1 MAEFRLGRLKF
12 NWRNAWT
19 SSTAY
24 VIDDIVRFGA
34 NSYVCVGNHTSQSL
48 AANFT
53 SDAAYWQLHTGGF
66 ESLGD
71 WQATYAYVQDDIV
84 KEGGNMYICTNQHTS
99 SGLSSQFQSV
109 DLPANWKLFQ
119 EGLNF
124 VGAYAT
130 NTYYG
135 VNDVTLF
142 GPREYR
148 CTSSFQS
155 PIDQM
160 PSTDGLAAGDDAF
173 FPPEQNFAQIS
184 AGYENRGAY
193 IASERYQRGD
203 IVEWKGSTYTAI
215 STNPRSQQPNESEGD
230 WAFLNLGIGTGGQ
243 DAWNTGLAY
252 SKGQIVR
259 FGGNTYQADILK
271 IEPNNRPTGI
281 GSTTIDNG
289 INGWALLNRGFSWTG
304 AYTTTTVYE
313 IGDIAEYQSSAYIS
327 VASTNTNVEP
337 GTSVNCWQAFAIG
350 DSAALLTTKGDL
362 LTRNATGPTRLG
374 IGTAGTFLKAGQTNE
389 AEWQFTGKLT
399 KTYYVDPEL
408 GQDTNSGESPD
419 AAFRT
424 ISYATTS
431 TNPQYNITNALY
443 DGPSGIATI
452 TAAGHGLYE
461 GQEVKLVGLAFTC
474 DSGLGPSSIFP
485 SGKGGD
491 FFFGVESIIDTNTF
505 SAMVGVSTLEHN
517 YVSGGVVTNAAP
529 VILKLS
535 AGRFDEQLPMTLGKN
550 FCIAGDV
557 LRGSTIRP
565 KAGLSNDGVT
575 PNSRSTMFFVSDA
588 VTVQGITMRGMEGFD
603 FDVNDPFNTAKMQ
616 NKVGLGTTAC
626 GVYLRF
632 NPDESVIK
640 RSAYIKDCT
649 CFGHNTTDGTGHG
662 GAIGVYLEGGV
673 HHKNPEGKGY
683 KSMVFDS
690 FTNVMSGGVG
700 IYLEDDAVAEIVSCF
715 TYYCAYGYIS
725 DTGSEIRSLSS
736 NNSYGTYGALS
747 VGFSTHEI
755 ARPAKIYG
763 DKMALLAGQTTGTV
777 AVGATIRGTQSGAR
791 GILTNDQSSS
801 DSIYFK
807 YFVGFGNTSSDPTVL
822 ENGAVGVGTTVF
834 KPGEN
839 IEIDSI
845 GAGGTGFAII
855 ASASDSVQ
863 GQQGILMELTG
874 LTTSL
879 TVGDALGFS
888 TTGMGFSDTNSYIV
902 RTSTNYVEPTTV
914 DVHDAQYTPQSGI
927 MTVFTTVNHNLEFG
941 DFIRIKTGSLHFQ
954 CEVGGGGSTAYPR
967 VTDPAAD
974 IPLQISGVGG
984 TFFSVQ
990 TLNSLNS
997 PTENVPSTYTGVH
1010 TYIGGGGVGKTSVDA
1025 ITLGDG
1031 RATINIAPGKANSPT
1046 IGLDDQRV
1054 SMRSKFSKI
1063 RLTGHDF
1070 LLIGTGNTTTTNY
1083 PNVDENSAA
1092 QGQETNIVAP
1102 GRIYF
1107 VSTDQ
1112 GGNFRVG
1119 EYFSVNQLTGAATLD
1134 ASAFNLSGLT
1144 ELKLG
1149 AIGGQIGESISEFSS
1164 DETLGGDSN
1173 GACPTEKA
1181 VRGFLTRGRMDNT
1194 SGILVPP
1201 RGSQA
1206 TRPTG
1211 GQLLEGGLRYDTD
1224 ANGMEFYNG
1233 SDWLPLGAYANVTSS
1248 SGVTLA
1254 NKQQCFA
1261 NTSGGSFTVTLPGSP
1276 VKGDSVR
1283 IFDSHKTFDSNSLT
1297 IGRNGN
1303 PIMGDNSDLTITTE
1317 GAAFELVFFDG
1328 SQGWRII
1335 TI

>member
-12 NWRNAWT
+12 NWRDAWVG
-19 SSTAY
+19 STAY
-24 VIDDIVRFGA
+24 VIDDLVRFGA
-34 NSYVCVGNHTSQSL
+34 NSYVCVGNHTSQAL

-66 ESLGD
+66 ESKGD
-71 WQATYAYVQDDIV
+71 WTASTAYVQDDIV

-99 SGLSSQFQSV
+99 SGLASAFEGV

-124 VGAYAT
+124 TGAFST
-130 NTYYG
+130 STYYG
-135 VNDVTLF
+135 VNDVVTF

-148 CTSSFQS
+148 CTASFQT
-155 PIDQM
+155 PTDWVVNV
-160 PSTDGLAAGDDAF
+160 DGLSSGTDAF
-173 FPPEQNFAQIS
+173 YPPAQNFSQIS
-184 AGYENRGAY
+184 AGYENKGAY
-193 IASERYQRGD
+193 IATERYQRGD
-203 IVEWKGSTYTAI
+203 IVEWKGSTYVAI
-215 STNPRSQQPNESEGD
+215 SSNPVQQQPNESEND
-230 WAFLNLGIGTGGQ
+230 WSFLNLGIGTGGQ
-243 DAWNTGLAY
+243 DAWNTGLPY

-304 AYTTTTVYE
+304 AYTTTTIYE

-327 VASTNTNVEP
+327 VASTNVNVEP

-374 IGTAGTFLKAGQTNE
+374 IGTAGTFLKAGNTNE
-389 AEWQFTGKLT
+389 AEWQYTGKLT

-424 ISYATTS
+424 IAYATTS
-431 TNPQYNITNALY
+431 TNPKYDITNAIY
-443 DGPSGIATI
+443 DGPTGICTI
-452 TAAGHGLYE
+452 TAAGHGLYA

-491 FFFGVESIIDTNTF
+491 FFFGVEEVIDTNTF
-505 SAMVGVSTLEHN
+505 SAMVGVATIPHT
-517 YVSGGVVTNAAP
+517 YVSGGEVTNAAP

-565 KAGLSNDGVT
+565 AEGLSNDGVT

-603 FDVNDPFNTAKMQ
+603 YDVNDPFNTAKMQ
-616 NKVGLGTTAC
+616 NKVGVGTTAC

-736 NNSYGTYGALS
+736 NNSYGTYGALAC
-747 VGFSTHEI
+747 GFSTHEV
-755 ARPAKIYG
+755 ARPGKVYG
-763 DKMALLAGQTTGTV
+763 DKMELLPGQTTGTV
-777 AVGATIRGTQSGAR
+777 AVGATIRGTESGAR
-791 GILTNDQSSS
+791 GTITNDQSSS

-807 YFVGFGNTSSDPTVL
+807 YFVGFGNTSSDPTVTP
-822 ENGAVGVGTTVF
+822 NGAIGIGTTVF
-834 KPGEN
+834 KPGEA
-839 IEIDSI
+839 IEIDSV
-845 GAGGTGFAII
+845 GAGATGWTKA
-855 ASASDSVQ
+855 ASAANAIQ
-863 GQQGILMELTG
+863 GQKGILMELTG

-888 TTGMGFSDTNSYIV
+888 TTGMGFSDTFSYIV
-902 RTSTNYVEPTTV
+902 RTSTNYVEPSKL
-914 DVHDAQYTPQSGI
+914 DVYDAQYTPQSGI
-927 MTVFTTVNHNLEFG
+927 MTVFTTTNHGLEFG
-941 DFIRIKTGSLHFQ
+941 DFIRIKTGSLHFE
-954 CEVGGGGSTAYPR
+954 CNVGGGGSAAYPR
-967 VTDPAAD
+967 VADPVAD
-974 IPLQISGVGG
+974 IPLEISGVGN
-984 TFFSVQ
+984 TFFAVQ
-990 TLNSLNS
+990 VLNDKNS
-997 PTENVPSTYTGVH
+997 PTENVPSTFTGIH
-1010 TYIGGGGVGKTSVDA
+1010 TYIGGGGVGKTSVEA
-1025 ITLGDG
+1025 ITIGDG

-1054 SMRSKFSKI
+1054 AMRSKFSKI

-1164 DETLGGDSN
+1164 DETMGGDSN
-1173 GACPTEKA
+1173 SACPTEKA
-1181 VRGFLTRGRMDNT
+1181 VRGFLTRARMDGT
-1194 SGILVPP
+1194 SGIIVPP
-1201 RGSQA
+1201 RGTQA

-1211 GQLLEGGLRYDTD
+1211 VDLYEGGLRYDTD
-1224 ANGMEFYNG
+1224 ANGLEFYNG
-1233 SDWLPLGAYANVTSS
+1233 SDWLPLGAYANVTTT

-1254 NKQQCFA
+1254 NKQQVFA
-1261 NTSGGSFTVTLPGSP
+1261 NTTSGGFTVTLPASP

-1283 IFDSHKTFDSNSLT
+1283 IFDSHKTFDSNALT

-1303 PIMGDNSDLTITTE
+1303 PIMGDNADLTVTTE
-1317 GAAFELVFFDG
+1317 GAAFEMVFFDG

>member
-12 NWRNAWT
+12 NWRNAWAG
-19 SSTAY
+19 STAY
-24 VIDDIVRFGA
+24 VIDDLIRFGA

-99 SGLSSQFQSV
+99 SGLSSSFEGV

-124 VGAYAT
+124 VGAYTT

-148 CTSSFQS
+148 CTASFQTPKDWIES
-155 PIDQM
+155 V
-160 PSTDGLAAGDDAF
+160 DGLVAGSDAF
-173 FPPEQNFAQIS
+173 YPPASNFTQIS
-184 AGYENRGAY
+184 AGYENKGSY
-193 IASERYQRGD
+193 ITSERYQRGD
-203 IVEWKGSTYTAI
+203 IVEWKGSTYVAI
-215 STNPRSQQPNESEGD
+215 SSNPRLKQPNENTSD
-230 WAFLNLGIGTGGQ
+230 WSFLNLGIGTGGQ
-243 DAWNTGLAY
+243 DAYDDTSAY

-259 FGGNTYQADILK
+259 FGGNTYQADKLAIA
-271 IEPNNRPTGI
+271 PNSRPTGI
-281 GSTTIDNG
+281 GSTTIDSG

-304 AYTTTTVYE
+304 AYTTTTAYE

-327 VASTNTNVEP
+327 VASTNVNVEP

-350 DSAALLTTKGDL
+350 DSAALLTTKGDI

-374 IGTAGTFLKAGQTNE
+374 IGTAGTFLKAGATNE
-389 AEWQFTGKLT
+389 TEWQYTGKLT
-399 KTYYVDPEL
+399 KIYYVDPEL
-408 GQDTNSGESPD
+408 GQDTFSGESPD
-419 AAFRT
+419 AAFKT
-424 ISYATTS
+424 IAFACTS
-431 TNPQYNITNALY
+431 TNPTYDVTNAVY
-443 DGPSGIATI
+443 DGPSGMCTI
-452 TAAGHGLYE
+452 TAAGHNLFPG
-461 GQEVKLVGLAFTC
+461 GEVKIVGLMFTC
-474 DSGLGPSSIFP
+474 NSNLGPASVFP
-485 SGKGGD
+485 NGKTGD
-491 FFFGVESIIDTNTF
+491 FFFGVESVIDQNTF
-505 SAMVGVSTLEHN
+505 SAQVGPSTFAHT
-517 YVSGGVVTNAAP
+517 YVSGGTIRDAAP

-535 AGRFDEQLPMTLGKN
+535 AGTFDEVLPMTLNKN
-550 FCIAGDV
+550 FSIAGDV

-565 KAGLSNDGVT
+565 ASGLSTDGVT
-575 PNSRSTMFFVSDA
+575 PNNRSTMFFVSDA
-588 VTVQGITMRGMEGFD
+588 VTIQGITMRGMEGFD
-603 FDVNDPFNTAKMQ
+603 FDENDPFNTAKMQ

-632 NPDESVIK
+632 NPNESVIK

-649 CFGHNTTDGTGHG
+649 CFGHNATDGSGHG

-736 NNSYGTYGALS
+736 NNSYGTYGA
-747 VGFSTHEI
+747 VACGFSTHEVG
-755 ARPAKIYG
+755 RPGTLYG

-807 YFVGFGNTSSDPTVL
+807 YFVGFGNTSSDPTVIS
-822 ENGAVGVGTTVF
+822 NGAVGVGTTVF

-863 GQQGILMELTG
+863 GQQGILMELAG

-1025 ITLGDG
+1025 ITLGNG

-1224 ANGMEFYNG
+1224 ANGLEFYNG
-1233 SDWLPLGAYANVTSS
+1233 SDWLPLGAYANVTTS

-1303 PIMGDNSDLTITTE
+1303 PIMGDASDLTITTE

>member
-12 NWRNAWT
+12 NWRSAWT
-19 SSTAY
+19 GSTAY
-24 VIDDIVRFGA
+24 VIDDLIRFGA
-34 NSYVCVGNHTSQSL
+34 NSYVCVGNHTSQAL

-71 WQATYAYVQDDIV
+71 WTPTTAYVIDDIV

-99 SGLSSQFQSV
+99 SGLASSFEGT

-124 VGAYAT
+124 VGAYST

-148 CTSSFQS
+148 CTASFQS
-155 PIDQM
+155 PTDQRV
-160 PSTDGLAAGDDAF
+160 PGIGTNGAGDDSF
-173 FPPEQNFAQIS
+173 FPPEQNFTQIS
-184 AGYENRGAY
+184 AGYLNEGQY
-193 IASERYQRGD
+193 VDTSRYQRGD
-203 IVEWKGSTYTAI
+203 IVEFKGSTYVAI
-215 STNPRSQQPNESEGD
+215 STNPTSQQPNENTDD
-230 WAFLNLGIGTGGQ
+230 WKFLNLGIGTGGNA
-243 DAWNTGLAY
+243 AWDQTENYA
-252 SKGQIVR
+252 KGQIVR
-259 FGGNTYQADILK
+259 FGGNTYQADQLK
-271 IEPNNRPTGI
+271 IEAWNRPTGI
-281 GSTTIDNG
+281 GSTTIDTG
-289 INGWALLNRGFSWTG
+289 INGWSLLHRGFSWTG
-304 AYTTTTVYE
+304 AYTTSTYYE
-313 IGDIAEYQSSAYIS
+313 IGDIAEFQSSAYIS
-327 VASTNTNVEP
+327 VASTNYGTTP
-337 GTSVNCWQAFAIG
+337 GTDPTIWQAFAIG

-362 LTRNATGPTRLG
+362 LTRNATGPTRIG
-374 IGTAGTFLKAGQTNE
+374 IGTAGTFLKAGNTNE
-389 AEWQFTGKLT
+389 VEWQYTGKLT
-399 KTYYVDPEL
+399 KIYYVDPEL

-431 TNPQYNITNALY
+431 TNPKYDITNAVY
-443 DGPSGIATI
+443 DGPTGMCTI
-452 TAAGHGLYE
+452 TATGHGLYV
-461 GQEVKLVGLAFTC
+461 GQEVKLTGLAFTC
-474 DSGLGPSSIFP
+474 TSGLGPSSVFP
-485 SGKGGD
+485 NGKTGD
-491 FFFGVESIIDTNTF
+491 FFFGVESVADANTF
-505 SAMVGVSTLEHN
+505 TAMVGVSTFAHT
-517 YVSGGVVTNAAP
+517 YVSGGEVTNAAP

-550 FCIAGDV
+550 FSIAGDV

-565 KAGLSNDGVT
+565 KEGLSNDGVT
-575 PNSRSTMFFVSDA
+575 PNSRSTMFYVSDA
-588 VTVQGITMRGMEGFD
+588 VTIQGITMRGMEGFD
-603 FDVNDPFNTAKMQ
+603 YDSNEPFNTSLMQ
-616 NKVGLGTTAC
+616 NKVGVGTTAC

-736 NNSYGTYGALS
+736 NNSYGTYGALA
-747 VGFSTHEI
+747 VGYSSHEVG
-755 ARPAKIYG
+755 RPAKIYG
-763 DKMALLAGQTTGTV
+763 DQVTTNTGTITGTI
-777 AVGATIRGTQSGAR
+777 AVGATMRGTVSGAR
-791 GILTNDQSSS
+791 ATVTNDQSSS
-801 DSIYFK
+801 DKIYFK
-807 YFVGFGNTSSDPTVL
+807 YNTGFGNTSSDPTVL

-834 KPGEN
+834 QPAEFV
-839 IEIDSI
+839 ELDSV
-845 GAGGTGFAII
+845 GAGGTGYFQVAT
-855 ASASDSVQ
+855 AADSVQ
-863 GQQGILMELTG
+863 GQKGILMELTG

-879 TVGDALGFS
+879 TVGDSLGFS

-902 RTSTNYVEPTTV
+902 RTASAYVEPSKR
-914 DVHDAQYTPQSGI
+914 DVHDVQYTPTTGI
-927 MTVFTTVNHNLEFG
+927 MTVFTTAAHNLEFG
-941 DFIRIKTGSLHFQ
+941 DFIRIKTGSLHFE
-954 CEVGGGGSTAYPR
+954 CGVSSAAYPR
-967 VTDPAAD
+967 TVDPAND
-974 IPLQISGVGG
+974 VPLQISGVGG

-990 TLNSLNS
+990 VLNDKNS
-997 PTENVPSTYTGVH
+997 ATENVPSTFVGVH

-1025 ITLGDG
+1025 IIVGDG
-1031 RATINIAPGKANSPT
+1031 RATINVAPGKATSPT

-1054 SMRSKFSKI
+1054 TMRSKFSKV

-1083 PNVDENSAA
+1083 PNVDENKAA
-1092 QGQETNIVAP
+1092 QGQETNVVAP

-1149 AIGGQIGESISEFSS
+1149 AIGGQIGESINEFSS
-1164 DETLGGDSN
+1164 DETMGGDAN
-1173 GACPTEKA
+1173 NACPTEKA
-1181 VRGFLTRGRMDNT
+1181 VRGFLTRAKMDNT
-1194 SGILVPP
+1194 SGIIVPP
-1201 RGSQA
+1201 RGTQA

-1211 GQLLEGGLRYDTD
+1211 GNLFEGGLRYDTD
-1224 ANGMEFYNG
+1224 ANGLEFYNG
-1233 SDWLPLGAYANVTSS
+1233 SDWLPLGAYANVTSTS
-1248 SGVTLA
+1248 AVTLA
-1254 NKQQCFA
+1254 NKQQVFA
-1261 NTSGGSFTVTLPGSP
+1261 NTSGGAFTVTLPGSP

-1283 IFDSHKTFDSNSLT
+1283 IFDSHKTFDTNNLT
-1297 IGRNGN
+1297 IDRNGN
-1303 PIMGDNSDLTITTE
+1303 PIMGDAADLVVSTE

-1328 SQGWRII
+1328 TQGWRII

>member
-12 NWRNAWT
+12 NWRNAWAG
-19 SSTAY
+19 STAY
-24 VIDDIVRFGA
+24 VIDDLVRFGA
-34 NSYVCVGNHTSQSL
+34 NSYVCVGNHTSQAL

-53 SDAAYWQLHTGGF
+53 SDAAYWELHTGGF

-71 WQATYAYVQDDIV
+71 WTPTTAYVVDDIV

-99 SGLSSQFQSV
+99 SGLASAFEGT
-109 DLPANWKLFQ
+109 DLPANWKLYQ

-124 VGAYAT
+124 VGAYST

-148 CTSSFQS
+148 CTASFQT
-155 PIDQM
+155 PTDWVVNV
-160 PSTDGLAAGDDAF
+160 DGLSSGTDAF
-173 FPPEQNFAQIS
+173 YPPAQNFSQIS
-184 AGYENRGAY
+184 AGYENKGAY
-193 IASERYQRGD
+193 ISSERYQRGD
-203 IVEWKGSTYTAI
+203 IVEWKGSTYVAI
-215 STNPRSQQPNESEGD
+215 SSNPRVKQPNEETSD
-230 WAFLNLGIGTGGQ
+230 WSFLNLGIGTGGA
-243 DAWNTGLAY
+243 DVYDSNSVY

-259 FGGNTYQADILK
+259 FGGNIYQADVLK
-271 IEPNNRPTGI
+271 IDTNNRPTGI
-281 GSTTIDNG
+281 GSTTIDTG
-289 INGWALLNRGFSWTG
+289 VNGWALLNRGFSWTG

-313 IGDIAEYQSSAYIS
+313 ISDIAEFQSSAYIS
-327 VASTNTNVEP
+327 VASTNIGVTP
-337 GTSVNCWQAFAIG
+337 GTDPTIWQAFAIG

-362 LTRNATGPTRLG
+362 LTRNATGPTRIG
-374 IGTAGTFLKAGQTNE
+374 IGTAGTFLKASPSNE
-389 AEWQFTGKLT
+389 VQWEYTGKLT

-408 GQDTNSGESPD
+408 GQNTNSGESPD
-419 AAFRT
+419 AAFKT

-431 TNPQYNITNALY
+431 TNPKYDITGAIY
-443 DGPSGIATI
+443 DGPSGICTI
-452 TAAGHGLYE
+452 TAAGHGLYA

-474 DSGLGPSSIFP
+474 DSGLGPSSVFP
-485 SGKGGD
+485 NGKTGD
-491 FFFGVESIIDTNTF
+491 FFFGVEEIIDTNTF
-505 SAMVGVSTLEHN
+505 SAMVGVSTFAHT
-517 YVSGGVVTNAAP
+517 YVSGGEVTNAAP

-565 KAGLSNDGVT
+565 AEGLSNDGVT

-588 VTVQGITMRGMEGFD
+588 VTIQGITMRGMEGFD
-603 FDVNDPFNTAKMQ
+603 YDTNDPFNTSLMQ
-616 NKVGLGTTAC
+616 NKVGVGTTAC

-715 TYYCAYGYIS
+715 TYYCAFGYIS

-736 NNSYGTYGALS
+736 NNSYGTYGALA
-747 VGFSTHEI
+747 VGYSTHEV
-755 ARPAKIYG
+755 ARPAKLYG
-763 DKMALLAGQTTGTV
+763 DQVTTATGTITGTI
-777 AVGATIRGTQSGAR
+777 AVGATMRGATSGAR
-791 GILTNDQSSS
+791 GTVTNDQSSS
-801 DSIYFK
+801 DKIYFK
-807 YFVGFGNTSSDPTVL
+807 YTTGFGNTSSDPTVL

-834 KPGEN
+834 QPGEN
-839 IEIDSI
+839 VELDSV
-845 GAGGTGFAII
+845 GAGATGYFQV
-855 ASASDSVQ
+855 ASAANSVQ
-863 GQQGILMELTG
+863 GQKGILMELTG

-902 RTSTNYVEPTTV
+902 RTASAYVEPSKR
-914 DVHDAQYTPQSGI
+914 DVHDVQYSGASGI
-927 MTVFTTVNHNLEFG
+927 MTVFTTTAHGLEFG
-941 DFIRIKTGSLHFQ
+941 DFIRIKTGSLHFE
-954 CEVGGGGSTAYPR
+954 CNVGGGGSAAYPR
-967 VTDPAAD
+967 VTDPAND

-990 TLNSLNS
+990 VLNDKNS
-997 PTENVPSTYTGVH
+997 STENIPSTYAGIH

-1025 ITLGDG
+1025 IILGDG
-1031 RATINIAPGKANSPT
+1031 RATINVAPGKADSPT

-1054 SMRSKFSKI
+1054 AMRSKFSKI

-1092 QGQETNIVAP
+1092 QGQETNVVSP

-1149 AIGGQIGESISEFSS
+1149 AIGGQIGESINEFSS
-1164 DETLGGDSN
+1164 DETMGGDAN
-1173 GACPTEKA
+1173 NACPTEKA
-1181 VRGFLTRGRMDNT
+1181 VRGFLTRAKMDNT
-1194 SGILVPP
+1194 SGIIVPP
-1201 RGSQA
+1201 RGAQSA
-1206 TRPTG
+1206 RPTG
-1211 GQLLEGGLRYDTD
+1211 GNLFTGGLRYDTD
-1224 ANGMEFYNG
+1224 ANGFEFYNG
-1233 SDWLPLGAYANVTSS
+1233 SAWLPLGAYANVDATSA
-1248 SGVTLA
+1248 VTLA
-1254 NKQQCFA
+1254 NRQQCFA
-1261 NTSGGSFTVTLPGSP
+1261 NTSGGAFTVTLPASP

-1283 IFDSHKTFDSNSLT
+1283 IFDANKTFDTNNLT
-1297 IGRNGN
+1297 IDRNGN
-1303 PIMGDNSDLTITTE
+1303 PIMGDAADMTVAAE
-1317 GAAFELVFFDG
+1317 GAAFELVFYDG
-1328 SQGWRII
+1328 TQGWRII

>member
-19 SSTAY
+19 GSTAY

-160 PSTDGLAAGDDAF
+160 PSTDGLAPGSDAF
-173 FPPEQNFAQIS
+173 FPPEQNFTQIS

-215 STNPRSQQPNESEGD
+215 STNPRSQQPNESESD

-243 DAWNTGLAY
+243 DAWDTGLPY

-281 GSTTIDNG
+281 GSTTIDSG
-289 INGWALLNRGFSWTG
+289 VNGWALLNRGFSWTG

-374 IGTAGTFLKAGQTNE
+374 IGTAGTFLKAGNTNE
-389 AEWQFTGKLT
+389 AEWQYTGKLT

-431 TNPQYNITNALY
+431 TNPKYDITGAIY

-491 FFFGVESIIDTNTF
+491 FFFGVEEIIDTNTF
-505 SAMVGVSTLEHN
+505 SAMVGVSTLEHT

-616 NKVGLGTTAC
+616 NKVGVGTTAC

-755 ARPAKIYG
+755 ARPGKIYG
-763 DKMALLAGQTTGTV
+763 DKMDLLAGQTTGTV

-807 YFVGFGNTSSDPTVL
+807 YFVGFGNTSSDPTVIS
-822 ENGAVGVGTTVF
+822 NGAVGVGTTVF

-839 IEIDSI
+839 IEIDSV
-845 GAGGTGFAII
+845 GSGGTGFAII
-855 ASASDSVQ
+855 ASASDSIK
-863 GQQGILMELTG
+863 GQQGILLELAG

-879 TVGDALGFS
+879 TVGDALGFT
-888 TTGMGFSDTNSYIV
+888 TTGIGFSDSNSYIV
-902 RTSTNYVEPTTV
+902 RTASNYIEPTQA
-914 DVHDAQYTPQSGI
+914 DVHDAFYSGVTGI
-927 MTVFTTVNHNLEFG
+927 MTVFTTTNHNLEFG
-941 DFIRIKTGSLHFQ
+941 DFVRIKTGSLFFE
-954 CEVGGGGSTAYPR
+954 CNVGGGDSSAYPR
-967 VTDPAAD
+967 VTDPAND
-974 IPLQISGVGG
+974 IPLQISGVGN
-984 TFFSVQ
+984 TFFEVQ
-990 TLNSLNS
+990 VLNDKNS
-997 PTENVPSTYTGVH
+997 PTENVPSTFTAEH
-1010 TYIGGGGVGKTSVDA
+1010 TYVGGGGIGKTSVGA

-1031 RATINIAPGKANSPT
+1031 RSTVNIAPGKGASPT
-1046 IGLDDQRV
+1046 IGMDDQRV
-1054 SMRSKFSKI
+1054 VMRSKFSKI

-1092 QGQETNIVAP
+1092 QGNEVNTVSP

-1173 GACPTEKA
+1173 AACPTEKA

-1194 SGILVPP
+1194 SGMLVPP

-1206 TRPTG
+1206 TRPAG
-1211 GQLLEGGLRYDTD
+1211 GDLLEGGIRYDTD
-1224 ANGMEFYNG
+1224 ANGIEFYNG
-1233 SDWLPLGAYANVTSS
+1233 NDWLPLGAYANVSTSS
-1248 SGVTLA
+1248 NTTLT
-1254 NKQQCFA
+1254 NRQQAFC
-1261 NTSGGSFTVTLPGSP
+1261 NTSGGGFTITLPGSP
-1276 VKGDSVR
+1276 VQGDSVR
-1283 IFDSHKTFDSNSLT
+1283 IFDANSTFDTQNLT

-1303 PIMGDNSDLTITTE
+1303 PIMGAAADMTVSTE
-1317 GAAFELVFFDG
+1317 GAAFELVFYDG
-1328 SQGWRII
+1328 THGWRII

>member
-12 NWRNAWT
+12 NWRNEWT
-19 SSTAY
+19 ASTAY
-24 VIDDIVRFGA
+24 VIDDLVRFGA
-34 NSYVCVGNHTSQSL
+34 NSYVCVGNHTSQAL

-53 SDAAYWQLHTGGF
+53 LDAANWQLHTGGF
-66 ESLGD
+66 ESKGD
-71 WQATYAYVQDDIV
+71 WTASTAYVVDDIV

-99 SGLSSQFQSV
+99 SGLSSSFEGV

-124 VGAYAT
+124 RGAFST
-130 NTYYG
+130 STYYG
-135 VNDVTLF
+135 VNDVVTF

-148 CTSSFQS
+148 CTASFET
-155 PIDQM
+155 P
-160 PSTDGLAAGDDAF
+160 TDWIVSVDNNVAGSDAF
-173 FPPEQNFAQIS
+173 FTPEQNFSPIS
-184 AGYENRGAY
+184 AGYENKGAY

-203 IVEWKGSTYTAI
+203 IVEWKGSTYVAI
-215 STNPRSQQPNESEGD
+215 SSNPRVKQPNESEDD
-230 WAFLNLGIGTGGQ
+230 WSFLNLGIGTGGQ
-243 DAWNTGLAY
+243 DAWASGNAY

-281 GSTTIDNG
+281 GSTTIDSG
-289 INGWALLNRGFSWTG
+289 VNGWALLNRGFSWTG

-327 VASTNTNVEP
+327 VASTNINVEP

-374 IGTAGTFLKAGQTNE
+374 IGTAGTFLKAGNTNE
-389 AEWQFTGKLT
+389 AEWQYTGKLT

-419 AAFRT
+419 AAFKT
-424 ISYATTS
+424 IAYATTS
-431 TNPQYNITNALY
+431 TNPKYDITGAIY
-443 DGPSGIATI
+443 DGPTGICTI
-452 TAAGHGLYE
+452 TAAGHGLYA

-485 SGKGGD
+485 NGKTGD
-491 FFFGVESIIDTNTF
+491 FFFGVEEVIDSNTF
-505 SAMVGVSTLEHN
+505 SAMVGVSTFAHT
-517 YVSGGVVTNAAP
+517 YVSGGEVTNAAP

-565 KAGLSNDGVT
+565 AEGLSNDGVT

-603 FDVNDPFNTAKMQ
+603 YDVNDPFNTAKMQ
-616 NKVGLGTTAC
+616 NKVGVGTTAC

-649 CFGHNTTDGTGHG
+649 CFGHNSTDGTGHG

-736 NNSYGTYGALS
+736 NNSYGTYGALA
-747 VGFSTHEI
+747 VGFSTHEV
-755 ARPAKIYG
+755 ARPGKIYG
-763 DKMALLAGQTTGTV
+763 DKMELLPGNTVGTV
-777 AVGATIRGTQSGAR
+777 AVGATIRGTESGAR
-791 GILTNDQSSS
+791 ATLTNDQSSS

-807 YFVGFGNTSSDPTVL
+807 YWVGYGNTSSDPTVIS
-822 ENGAVGVGTTVF
+822 NGAVGVGTTVF
-834 KPGEN
+834 KPGEA
-839 IEIDSI
+839 IELDSV
-845 GAGGTGFAII
+845 GSGGTAWSKI
-855 ASASDSVQ
+855 ASASNAVQ
-863 GQQGILMELTG
+863 GQKGILMELTG

-888 TTGMGFSDTNSYIV
+888 TTGMGFSDSNSYIV
-902 RTSTNYVEPTTV
+902 RTSSNYQEPTKA
-914 DVHDAQYTPQSGI
+914 DVYDAQYTPQTGI
-927 MTVFTTVNHNLEFG
+927 MTVFTTTNHNLEFG
-941 DFIRIKTGSLHFQ
+941 DFIRIKTGSLHFE
-954 CEVGGGGSTAYPR
+954 CNVGGGGSAAYPR

-974 IPLQISGVGG
+974 IPLQISGVGN

-990 TLNSLNS
+990 VLNDKNS
-997 PTENVPSTYTGVH
+997 ATENVPSTFTGIH

-1046 IGLDDQRV
+1046 IGMDDQRV
-1054 SMRSKFSKI
+1054 AMRSKFSKI

-1092 QGQETNIVAP
+1092 QGQETNILAP
-1102 GRIYF
+1102 RRIYF

-1164 DETLGGDSN
+1164 DETMGGDSN
-1173 GACPTEKA
+1173 SACPTEKA
-1181 VRGFLTRGRMDNT
+1181 VRGFLTRARMDAT
-1194 SGILVPP
+1194 SGIIVPP
-1201 RGSQA
+1201 RGPQSG
-1206 TRPTG
+1206 RPTG
-1211 GQLLEGGLRYDTD
+1211 GDLFEGGLRYDTD
-1224 ANGMEFYNG
+1224 ANGLEFYNG
-1233 SDWLPLGAYANVTSS
+1233 SDWLPLGAYANVTST

-1261 NTSGGSFTVTLPGSP
+1261 NTSGGSFTVTLPASP

-1283 IFDSHKTFDSNSLT
+1283 IFDSHKTFDSNALT

-1303 PIMGDNSDLTITTE
+1303 PIMGDNADLTVTTE

>member
-215 STNPRSQQPNESEGD
+215 STNPRSKQPNESEGD

-1025 ITLGDG
+1025 ITLGNG

-1297 IGRNGN
+1297 IARNGN
-1303 PIMGDNSDLTITTE
+1303 PIMGDAADLTITTE

>member
-215 STNPRSQQPNESEGD
+215 STNPRSKQPNESEGD

-755 ARPAKIYG
+755 ARPGKIYG

-1297 IGRNGN
+1297 IARNGN
-1303 PIMGDNSDLTITTE
+1303 PIMGDAADLTVSTE
-1317 GAAFELVFFDG
+1317 GAAFELVFYDG
-1328 SQGWRII
+1328 TQGWRII

>member
-215 STNPRSQQPNESEGD
+215 STNPRSKQPNESEGD

-1025 ITLGDG
+1025 ITLGNG

>member
-12 NWRNAWT
+12 NWRNAWAG
-19 SSTAY
+19 STAY
-24 VIDDIVRFGA
+24 VIDDLVRFGA
-34 NSYVCVGNHTSQSL
+34 NSYVCVGNHTSQAL

-53 SDAAYWQLHTGGF
+53 SDAAYWELHTGGF

-71 WQATYAYVQDDIV
+71 WQTTYAYVIDDIV

-99 SGLSSQFQSV
+99 TGLSSNFQ
-109 DLPANWKLFQ
+109 DTDFAGNWKLFQ

-135 VNDVTLF
+135 INDVTLF

-148 CTSSFQS
+148 CTASFQS
-155 PIDQM
+155 PTDQM
-160 PSTDGLAAGDDAF
+160 PSIDGLAPGSDAF
-173 FPPEQNFAQIS
+173 FPPEQNFTQIS
-184 AGYENRGAY
+184 AGYENKGSY
-193 IASERYQRGD
+193 ISSERYQRGD

-215 STNPRSQQPNESEGD
+215 STNPRTKQPNENTDD
-230 WAFLNLGIGTGGQ
+230 WSFLNLGIGTGGQ
-243 DAWNTGLAY
+243 DAWNPSSVY

-259 FGGNTYQADILK
+259 FGGNTYQADALK
-271 IEPNNRPTGI
+271 IETNNRPTGI
-281 GSTTIDNG
+281 GSTTFDKG
-289 INGWALLNRGFSWTG
+289 VNGWALLNRGFTWTG
-304 AYTTTTVYE
+304 AYTTSTVYE
-313 IGDIAEYQSSAYIS
+313 INDIAEFQSSAYIS
-327 VASTNTNVEP
+327 VASTNVGTTP
-337 GTSVNCWQAFAIG
+337 GTDVNIWQAFAIG

-362 LTRNATGPTRLG
+362 LTRNATGPTRIG
-374 IGTAGTFLKAGQTNE
+374 IGTAGTFLKASPSNE
-389 AEWQFTGKLT
+389 VQWEFTGKLT

-419 AAFRT
+419 AAFKT
-424 ISYATTS
+424 IGYATTS
-431 TNPQYNITNALY
+431 TNPKYDITNALY
-443 DGPSGIATI
+443 DGPSGVATI
-452 TAAGHGLYE
+452 TAAGHGLYA
-461 GQEVKLVGLAFTC
+461 GQEVKLVGLMFTC
-474 DSGLGPSSIFP
+474 NSNLGPASAFP
-485 SGKGGD
+485 NGKTGD
-491 FFFGVESIIDTNTF
+491 FFFGVEEVIDSNTF
-505 SAMVGVSTLEHN
+505 SAVVGVSTFVHT

-588 VTVQGITMRGMEGFD
+588 VTVQGITMRGMEGYD
-603 FDVNDPFNTAKMQ
+603 YDTNDPFNTAKMQ
-616 NKVGLGTTAC
+616 NKVGVGTTAC

-715 TYYCAYGYIS
+715 TYYCAFGYIS

-736 NNSYGTYGALS
+736 NNSYGTYGALAC
-747 VGFSTHEI
+747 GFSTHEV
-755 ARPAKIYG
+755 ARPAKLYG
-763 DKMALLAGQTTGTV
+763 DQMALLAGQTTGTI
-777 AVGATIRGTQSGAR
+777 AVGATMRGTVSGAR
-791 GILTNDQSSS
+791 AVVTNDQSSS
-801 DSIYFK
+801 DLLYFK
-807 YFVGFGNTSSDPTVL
+807 YNTGFGNTSSDPTVL
-822 ENGAVGVGTTVF
+822 ENGAIGIGTTVF

-839 IEIDSI
+839 IELDSVGS
-845 GAGGTGFAII
+845 GATGFAIV

-863 GQQGILMELTG
+863 GQKGILLELTG

-879 TVGDALGFS
+879 TVGDSLGFS

-902 RTSTNYVEPTTV
+902 RTATNYVEPTTV
-914 DVHDAQYTPQSGI
+914 DVHDAQYSGSTGI
-927 MTVFTTVNHNLEFG
+927 MTVFTTVAHNLEFG
-941 DFIRIKTGSLHFQ
+941 DFIRIKTGSLHFECQ
-954 CEVGGGGSTAYPR
+954 VGGGGSAAYPR

-974 IPLQISGVGG
+974 IPLQISGVGN

-990 TLNSLNS
+990 VLNDKNS
-997 PTENVPSTYTGVH
+997 STENIPSTYAGIH

-1031 RATINIAPGKANSPT
+1031 RATINVAPGKASSPT
-1046 IGLDDQRV
+1046 VGLDDQRV
-1054 SMRSKFSKI
+1054 SMRSKFSKV

-1083 PNVDENSAA
+1083 PNVDENTAA
-1092 QGQETNIVAP
+1092 QGNETNIVAP

-1173 GACPTEKA
+1173 AACPTEKA
-1181 VRGFLTRGRMDNT
+1181 VRGFLTRAKMDNT

-1201 RGSQA
+1201 RGTQA

-1211 GQLLEGGLRYDTD
+1211 GNLFEGGLRYDTD
-1224 ANGMEFYNG
+1224 NNLFEFYNG
-1233 SDWLPLGAYANVTSS
+1233 TNWYTLGGFQAVDATSA
-1248 SGVTLA
+1248 VTLTRG
-1254 NKQQCFA
+1254 QQCFA
-1261 NTSGGSFTVTLPGSP
+1261 NTTSGAFTVTLPGSP

-1283 IFDSHKTFDSNSLT
+1283 IFDVAKTFDSNNLT
-1297 IGRNGN
+1297 VDRNGN
-1303 PIMGDNSDLTITTE
+1303 PIMGDAADLTVATE
-1317 GAAFELVFFDG
+1317 GAAFELVFYDG
-1328 SQGWRII
+1328 TQGWRII
-1335 TI
+1335 TV

>member
-215 STNPRSQQPNESEGD
+215 STNPRSKQPNESEGD

-755 ARPAKIYG
+755 ARPGKIYG

-1297 IGRNGN
+1297 IARNGN
-1303 PIMGDNSDLTITTE
+1303 PIMGDAADLTITTE

>member
-160 PSTDGLAAGDDAF
+160 PSTDGLAAGSDAF

-215 STNPRSQQPNESEGD
+215 STNPRSKQPNESEGD

-755 ARPAKIYG
+755 ARPGKIYG

>member
-215 STNPRSQQPNESEGD
+215 STNPRSKQPNESEGD

-374 IGTAGTFLKAGQTNE
+374 IGTAGTFLKAGKTNE
-389 AEWQFTGKLT
+389 AEWQYTGKLT

-491 FFFGVESIIDTNTF
+491 FFFGVEEIIDTNTF

-755 ARPAKIYG
+755 ARPGKIYG

>member
-19 SSTAY
+19 GSTAY

-173 FPPEQNFAQIS
+173 FPPEQNFTQIS

-215 STNPRSQQPNESEGD
+215 STNPRSKQPNESEGD

-281 GSTTIDNG
+281 GSTTIDSG

-374 IGTAGTFLKAGQTNE
+374 IGTAGTFLKAGNTNE
-389 AEWQFTGKLT
+389 AEWQYTGKLT

-431 TNPQYNITNALY
+431 TNPQYNITNAVY

-491 FFFGVESIIDTNTF
+491 FFFGVEEIIDTNTF
-505 SAMVGVSTLEHN
+505 SAMVGVSTLEHT

-565 KAGLSNDGVT
+565 KAGLSNDGIT

-763 DKMALLAGQTTGTV
+763 DKMALLAGQTTGTI

-974 IPLQISGVGG
+974 IPLQISGVGN

-1224 ANGMEFYNG
+1224 ANGLEFYNG